1 MIYRIKNGKNEK
13 ALKII
18 LPERMPKEPDITER
32 FNFLNLQINSQDP

>member
-18 LPERMPKEPDITER
+18 LDFVPKVRVQSISSSNPNIGR
-32 FNFLNLQINSQDP
+32 VSAKR